1 VSRSE
6 STPLALPSSSLPSS
20 TSPRG
25 SDPSLLFLIYH
36 PTSSLDRRFLQR
48 HRFLEDGPVH
58 SIHHARRRTRRPSRS
73 RRLPDHLGMLKRRLF
88 HGLLVPFSRCHP
100 HLQLPLLL
108 IPSSLQEPLFTL
120 LERVPEG
127 RRGTGLV
134 TRRKR
139 DGGGFLDLEKLFES
153 LLTEDERLEEG
164 QRVGKRPVER
174 QGLLD

>member
-1 VSRSE
+1 MSRSD

-20 TSPRG
+20 ASPRG

-48 HRFLEDGPVH
+48 HRFLEDRPVH
-58 SIHHARRRTRRPSRS
+58 SIHHARRRSRRPSRS
-73 RRLPDHLGMLKRRLF
+73 RSLPDHLGMLKGRLL